1 MLLKFLSLQWL
12 WRGNGIHTI
21 LLLHGG
27 RLNYGGWR
35 TYLTFDFVIVSHQFH
50 TTQYFTDILVR
61 KKTNEKVW
69 ELYNKGWG
77 YTKIHH
83 YLVKN
88 NYDVG
93 ESRMVV
99 KSMILKKIKRESFL
113 NQPIVVKEFQ
123 DFRLEVFKDN

>member
-1 MLLKFLSLQWL
+1 MLLH
-12 WRGNGIHTI
+12 R
-21 LLLHGG
+21 G
-27 RLNYGGWR
+27 RLDFDGWR

-50 TTQYFTDILVR
+50 TTSYFTDISVR

-99 KSMILKKIKRESFL
+99 KSMINKRIKRERFL
-113 NQPIVVKEFQ
+113 NQPIIVKEFQ
-123 DFRLEVFKDN
+123 DFSLEVFKDN